1 MLYGAQME
9 TWHDRAKLR
18 ISQLG
23 LTRTEVA
30 KRLGVSQQ
38 TFSSALN
45 LKSKNPSS
53 FSLDA
58 LAEVLSVT
66 PLWLKEGITGSE
78 VLEHPLPA
86 QAALIG
92 VDLLSSATDFAE
104 GVLANDS
111 RPDALR
117 WHIPRDFMPYLLGE
131 PRIIRVNGDSMR
143 PDFRPGDMVMID
155 TGYTKP
161 SPPGNY
167 AIFDGIG
174 VMFKRLEVCYERRV
188 VRVISYNQER
198 YPPIEFSYDHL
209 RDKPDALCIV
219 GRAVWNMR
227 QPC

>member
-1 MLYGAQME
+1 MN
-9 TWHDRAKLR
+9 TWHDRANDRMK
-18 ISQLG
+18 QLG

-30 KRLGVSQQ
+30 KALGISQP
-38 TFSSALN
+38 TFSNSLN
-45 LKSKNPSS
+45 LKVKRPSS
-53 FSLDA
+53 YSLEA
-58 LAEVLSVT
+58 LAELLSVG
-66 PLWLKEGITGSE
+66 PLWLKEGVDDAE
-78 VLEHPLPA
+78 AQNYPVPALPD
-86 QAALIG
+86 LTT
-92 VDLLSSATDFAE
+92 VELLSAPDFAE
-104 GVLANDS
+104 GALANDS
-111 RPDALR
+111 KPDELK

-167 AIFDGIG
+167 AISDGIG
-174 VMFKRLEVCYERRV
+174 IMFRRLEVCYERRL
-188 VRVISYNQER
+188 VRVISYNQES

>member
-1 MLYGAQME
+1 M
-9 TWHDRAKLR
+9 K
-18 ISQLG
+18 QLG

-30 KRLGVSQQ
+30 KALGISQP
-38 TFSSALN
+38 TFSNSLN
-45 LKSKNPSS
+45 LKVKRPSS
-53 FSLDA
+53 YSLEA
-58 LAEVLSVT
+58 LAKLLSVGS
-66 PLWLKEGITGSE
+66 LWLKEGVDDAE
-78 VLEHPLPA
+78 AQNYPVPALPN
-86 QAALIG
+86 LTV
-92 VDLLSSATDFAE
+92 VDLLSATDFAE
-104 GVLANDS
+104 GALANDS

-209 RDKPDALCIV
+209 RDKPDALRIV

>member
-1 MLYGAQME
+1 ME
-9 TWHDRAKLR
+9 TWHDRANRR
-18 ISQLG
+18 IKQLG
-23 LTRTEVA
+23 LTRTALA
-30 KRLGVSQQ
+30 KALGVSQP
-38 TFSSALN
+38 TLSSALN
-45 LKSKNPSS
+45 LRSKSPSS

-58 LAEVLSVT
+58 LAELLSVG
-66 PLWLKEGITGSE
+66 PLWLKEGIDDAE
-78 VLEHPLPA
+78 AQNYPVPALPDSTA
-86 QAALIG
+86 
-92 VDLLSSATDFAE
+92 VELLSGLDFVE
-104 GVLANDS
+104 GALVNNS

-155 TGYTKP
+155 TGYTQP

-167 AIFDGIG
+167 AISDGIG
-174 VMFKRLEVCYERRV
+174 VMFRRLEVCYERRV

-209 RDKPDALCIV
+209 RDKPDALRVV